1 MSGASTT
8 RERSAARGG
17 ADAESTPSRGAAWAR
32 VWGRSQSLIPTLAA
46 VALFIGMLVY
56 AEIAYGRVFHLGTM
70 SSLLVSFAPTIILA
84 VAMTVVIL
92 SGGIDLSVGAVVAFT
107 SVAGVMLMDIGV
119 NGWLAIVLMIAFG
132 ALFGLVSG
140 VLVQY
145 FNVQPFIATLA
156 MMFLARGLASM
167 LSTVPV
173 HAPDDA
179 PIHLLA
185 TDLKL
190 IDGPKVNDLV
200 LTPGFFIAVII
211 VVAAVFFLHR
221 TRTGRTIY
229 AIGGAESSAQLM
241 GLRVARTRV
250 LIYVISG
257 ALAGVAAV
265 VYTDEVGGKAQN
277 VTGIGW
283 ELDAI
288 AAVVIGGTLL
298 TGGVGYVL
306 GSVVGSLVLA
316 ALWMIITKD
325 GSIKPEYLTIIT
337 GGILLVFVLLQ
348 RALTK
353 RRAR

>member
-1 MSGASTT
+1 MRRRRRHLKPRSRRRSSH
-8 RERSAARGG
+8 ERRIHHTGTLRRARGSRRGVHTESRCGLG
-17 ADAESTPSRGAAWAR
+17 ACL
-32 VWGRSQSLIPTLAA
+32 GRSQSLIPTLAA

-173 HAPDDA
+173 HAP
-179 PIHLLA
+179 
-185 TDLKL
+185 T
-190 IDGPKVNDLV
+190 
-200 LTPGFFIAVII
+200 
-211 VVAAVFFLHR
+211 
-221 TRTGRTIY
+221 TRRSICWRPT
-229 AIGGAESSAQLM
+229 SS
-241 GLRVARTRV
+241 
-250 LIYVISG
+250 
-257 ALAGVAAV
+257 
-265 VYTDEVGGKAQN
+265 
-277 VTGIGW
+277 
-283 ELDAI
+283 
-288 AAVVIGGTLL
+288 
-298 TGGVGYVL
+298 
-306 GSVVGSLVLA
+306 
-316 ALWMIITKD
+316 
-325 GSIKPEYLTIIT
+325 
-337 GGILLVFVLLQ
+337 
-348 RALTK
+348 
-353 RRAR
+353 